1 MPIEVLL
8 IPLIVAPIAF
18 ICLEILSHLY
28 YWWFKRKMKELGIDI
43 WR

>member
-1 MPIEVLL
+1 MPAEVLI

-28 YWWFKRKMKELGIDI
+28 CLRLKRKMKELGIDI
-43 WR
+43 